1 MENKSYILVLGVL
14 VAIALATYQLIIP
27 QFSTQEYSIETVENI
42 SQGITT
48 TTIFEVGK
56 TEASEE
62 VSSEKSDTED
72 SQISDIIIN
81 PSIEDELL
89 RFNQADRIERTF
101 SSYLLIGSDKRS
113 KDSSLSRGFVSGQR
127 ADVIILGLIN
137 NLNNKTS
144 LISIPRDLLIQNS
157 CTKKIQRIN
166 SSFIANNCGNDV
178 ENLAASIL
186 NLTGITINHL
196 AMFNFEGF
204 EKIIDSVG
212 GIEICVDRTIK
223 EGYAYEL
230 QKGCQIVN
238 GEIALNWVVSRNTEI
253 LIGDKVLDENGN
265 DASTWRKLSTVSD
278 LTRIQREQDIVIE
291 LLSQVDE
298 FESVN
303 ALSNFIA
310 ALEDTF
316 VIDENLTNSKAAGIL
331 WNLRNKKLSDINKL
345 TIPTRPYRTES
356 GMEVL
361 VMTSY
366 FSDFLKK
373 NNLLD

>member
-137 NLNNKTS
+137 NLNNKAS

-291 LLSQVDE
+291 LLSRVDE

-331 WNLRNKKLSDINKL
+331 WNLRNKKISDINKL